1 MEKADASEE
10 EIAKGESVHSK
21 KITDTKTDLLLSK
34 HSPQSEV
41 MAYMHRMTHQKIQ
54 ANEKWRATPMV
65 QENIDI
71 IFNLLQASEFEDKDV
86 LLQIASRWK
95 EGDFSRVDKDHNTIW
110 RMQGGTI
117 GEAYGI
123 MTVEEERWF
132 ILNNFDDDILNV
144 WLEENK

>member
-21 KITDTKTDLLLSK
+21 KITGAKTELPLSK
-34 HSPQSEV
+34 HSLQSEV
-41 MAYMHRMTHQKIQ
+41 MSYMHRMTHQKIQ

-71 IFNLLQASEFEDKDV
+71 IINLLQASEFEDKDV
-86 LLQIASRWK
+86 LLKIANRWK

-132 ILNNFDDDILNV
+132 ILNNFDDDVLNV